1 MPLPNSRGLWP
12 NYRSPLAWDSVAISA
27 YLIGSILYLGL
38 PLLPDLAI
46 LRDRASGWRK
56 RFWTLA
62 ALGWSGTAQ
71 QWRSLE
77 AGIKVMAIVI
87 IPLAV
92 SVHTIVS
99 WDFAMT
105 LVPMWNS
112 TIFGPYFVVGAIYS
126 GIAALLVAMALL
138 RFGLKL
144 GDWLTDSVFSKL
156 ALLFLVMTMAW
167 GYFTFSEHLTAWYAN
182 EVAEARVLWT
192 RLTGAAAPPF
202 WTMVVLNFV
211 VPMLVLPFRRR
222 TASRCR
228 CAWSASAS

>member
-1 MPLPNSRGLWP
+1 
-12 NYRSPLAWDSVAISA
+12 
-27 YLIGSILYLGL
+27 
-38 PLLPDLAI
+38 
-46 LRDRASGWRK
+46 
-56 RFWTLA
+56 
-62 ALGWSGTAQ
+62 
-71 QWRSLE
+71 
-77 AGIKVMAIVI
+77 MAVVI

-138 RFGLKL
+138 RYGLKL

-167 GYFTFSEHLTAWYAN
+167 GYFTFAEHLTAWYAN
-182 EVAEARVLWT
+182 EIAEARVLWT
-192 RLTGAAAPPF
+192 RLTGACGAPF

-211 VPMLVLPFRRR
+211 VPMLVLPFRGG
-222 TASRCR
+222 AGRCR
-228 CAWSASAS
+228 CAWSASAC

>member
-1 MPLPNSRGLWP
+1 M
-12 NYRSPLAWDSVAISA
+12 AISA
-27 YLIGSILYLGL
+27 YLIGSILYLAL

-46 LRDRASGWRK
+46 LRDRARGWRK
-56 RFWTLA
+56 RFWGLA

-105 LVPMWNS
+105 LVPMWTS

-138 RFGLKL
+138 RCGLKL
-144 GDWLTDSVFSKL
+144 GEWLSDTVFSKL
-156 ALLFLVMTMAW
+156 ALLFLVMTHGVGLLHVRRAP
-167 GYFTFSEHLTAWYAN
+167 HRLVPN
-182 EVAEARVLWT
+182 EVADARVLWL
-192 RLTGAAAPPF
+192 RLTGA
-202 WTMVVLNFV
+202 
-211 VPMLVLPFRRR
+211 RRR
-222 TASRCR
+222 RSGPWWCSTSWCR
-228 CAWSASAS
+228 CWCSLPARAPSAAAALCRRSASWSACGSSGS